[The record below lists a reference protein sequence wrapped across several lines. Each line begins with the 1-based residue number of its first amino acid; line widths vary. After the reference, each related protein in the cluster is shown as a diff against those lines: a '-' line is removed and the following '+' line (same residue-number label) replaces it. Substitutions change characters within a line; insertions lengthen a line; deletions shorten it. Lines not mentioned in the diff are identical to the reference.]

1 MYKTDIAC
9 TYKFKT
15 NELRDIQYQ
24 QDFLQVFSLGSYN
37 DIDVNKKI
45 KELYAQI
52 KENPRMREILQ
63 KFSEKASVL
72 WMQPKLR
79 DDLEIGMVL
88 LFSYDYFDLFHI
100 CLVEFFQSG
109 AICDENF
116 EKLMKKLD

>member
-1 MYKTDIAC
+1 MYKTDVSC

-15 NELRDIQYQ
+15 NELRDVQYQ
-24 QDFLQVFSLGSYN
+24 QDFLQVFSLGTYD

-45 KELYAQI
+45 KELFAQI

-63 KFSEKASVL
+63 RFSEKASVI

-100 CLVEFFQSG
+100 CLVDFFQSG
-109 AICDENF
+109 TICGENF
-116 EKLMKKLD
+116 ENLIKKLD